1 MVVTRP
7 DRKVLQDLKK
17 EVIVTAKTIF
27 EENLVKLTFG
37 VVSARIPGKDQV
49 VITPSGFSKARLNT
63 KALIVLDLEAKLV
76 EGKLR
81 PSVESKTQCHIHKL
95 RPDVGAVIHT
105 HSPVASGFASA
116 NTEIPC
122 VSTEQAFVLGGT
134 VPVVDR
140 YVMPGSENQNDLELI
155 ERTLRKSKAVL
166 LRNHGI
172 LVIGLDLKEALSNAI
187 VVEDAARIA
196 LVSKLLGH
204 AEPLPDA
211 EIRNLV
217 EFRKRYGQRK
227 SETSK
232 SGSNSEPKRATVWS
246 PQVSNRHL

>member
-1 MVVTRP
+1 MTRS
-7 DRKVLQDLKK
+7 DKKVLQDLKR
-17 EVIVTAKTIF
+17 EVIETAKTVF

-37 VVSARIPGKDQV
+37 VVSARIPNTDHV

-63 KALIVLDLEAKLV
+63 KELIVLDLEANLV

-81 PSVESKTQCHIHKL
+81 PSVESKTHCYIHKL

-116 NTEIPC
+116 NAEIPC

-134 VPVVDR
+134 VPVVER
-140 YVMPGSENQNDLELI
+140 YVMPGSENQSDLEII
-155 ERTLRKSKAVL
+155 EKTFRSSKAVL

-172 LVIGLDLKEALSNAI
+172 LVIGANLREALNNAI

-196 LVSKLLGH
+196 LVAKLVGTSEKLSDG
-204 AEPLPDA
+204 
-211 EIRNLV
+211 EIKNLV
-217 EFRKRYGQRK
+217 DFRARYGQRK
-227 SETSK
+227 K
-232 SGSNSEPKRATVWS
+232 
-246 PQVSNRHL
+246 

>member
-1 MVVTRP
+1 MTRS
-7 DRKVLQDLKK
+7 DKKVLQDLKR
-17 EVIVTAKTIF
+17 EVIETAKTVF

-37 VVSARIPGKDQV
+37 VVSARIPNTDHV

-63 KALIVLDLEAKLV
+63 KELIVLDLEANLV

-81 PSVESKTQCHIHKL
+81 PSVESKTHCYIHKL

-116 NTEIPC
+116 NAEIPC

-134 VPVVDR
+134 VPVVER
-140 YVMPGSENQNDLELI
+140 YVMPGSENQSDLEII
-155 ERTLRKSKAVL
+155 EKTFRSSKAVL

-172 LVIGLDLKEALSNAI
+172 LVIGANLREALNNAI

-196 LVSKLLGH
+196 LVAKLVGKPEKLR
-204 AEPLPDA
+204 DT
-211 EIRNLV
+211 EIKDLID
-217 EFRKRYGQRK
+217 FRARYGQRK
-227 SETSK
+227 K
-232 SGSNSEPKRATVWS
+232 
-246 PQVSNRHL
+246 

>member
-1 MVVTRP
+1 MTRS
-7 DRKVLQDLKK
+7 DKKVLQDLKR
-17 EVIVTAKTIF
+17 EVIETAKTVF

-37 VVSARIPGKDQV
+37 VVSARIPDTDHV

-63 KALIVLDLEAKLV
+63 KELIVLDLEANLV

-81 PSVESKTQCHIHKL
+81 PSVESKTHCYIHKL

-116 NTEIPC
+116 NAEIPC

-134 VPVVDR
+134 VPVVER
-140 YVMPGSENQNDLELI
+140 YVMPGSENQSDLEII
-155 ERTLRKSKAVL
+155 EKTFRSSKAVL

-172 LVIGLDLKEALSNAI
+172 LVIGANLREALNNVI

-196 LVSKLLGH
+196 LVAKLVGTSEKLSDG
-204 AEPLPDA
+204 
-211 EIRNLV
+211 EIKNLV
-217 EFRKRYGQRK
+217 DFRARYGQRK
-227 SETSK
+227 K
-232 SGSNSEPKRATVWS
+232 
-246 PQVSNRHL
+246 

>member
-1 MVVTRP
+1 MTRS
-7 DRKVLQDLKK
+7 DKKVLQDLKR
-17 EVIVTAKTIF
+17 EVIETAKTVF

-37 VVSARIPGKDQV
+37 VVSARIPDADHI

-63 KALIVLDLEAKLV
+63 KELIVLDLEANLV

-81 PSVESKTQCHIHKL
+81 PSVESKTHCYLHKL

-116 NTEIPC
+116 NAEIPC

-134 VPVVDR
+134 VPVVER
-140 YVMPGSENQNDLELI
+140 YVMPGSENQSDLEII
-155 ERTLRKSKAVL
+155 EKTFRSSKAVL

-172 LVIGLDLKEALSNAI
+172 LVIGANLREALNNAI

-196 LVSKLLGH
+196 LVAKLIGTSEKLSDG
-204 AEPLPDA
+204 
-211 EIRNLV
+211 EIKNLV
-217 EFRKRYGQRK
+217 DFRARYGQRK
-227 SETSK
+227 K
-232 SGSNSEPKRATVWS
+232 
-246 PQVSNRHL
+246 

>member
-1 MVVTRP
+1 MTRS
-7 DRKVLQDLKK
+7 DKKVLQDLKR
-17 EVIVTAKTIF
+17 EVIETAKTVF

-37 VVSARIPGKDQV
+37 VVSARIPNTDHI

-63 KALIVLDLEAKLV
+63 KELIVLDLEANLV

-81 PSVESKTQCHIHKL
+81 PSVESKTHCYIHKL

-116 NTEIPC
+116 NAEIPC

-134 VPVVDR
+134 VPVVER
-140 YVMPGSENQNDLELI
+140 YVMPGSENQSDLEII
-155 ERTLRKSKAVL
+155 EKTFRSSKAVL

-172 LVIGLDLKEALSNAI
+172 LVIGANLREALNNAI

-196 LVSKLLGH
+196 LVAKLVGTSEKLSDG
-204 AEPLPDA
+204 
-211 EIRNLV
+211 EIKNLV
-217 EFRKRYGQRK
+217 DFRARYGQRK
-227 SETSK
+227 K
-232 SGSNSEPKRATVWS
+232 
-246 PQVSNRHL
+246 

>member
-1 MVVTRP
+1 MTRS
-7 DRKVLQDLKK
+7 DKKVLQDLKR
-17 EVIVTAKTIF
+17 EVIETAKTVF

-37 VVSARIPGKDQV
+37 VVSARIPDTDHV

-63 KALIVLDLEAKLV
+63 KELIVLDLEANLV

-81 PSVESKTQCHIHKL
+81 PSVESKTHCYIHKL

-116 NTEIPC
+116 NAEIPC

-134 VPVVDR
+134 VPVVER
-140 YVMPGSENQNDLELI
+140 YVMPGSENQSDLEII
-155 ERTLRKSKAVL
+155 EKTFRSSKAVL

-172 LVIGLDLKEALSNAI
+172 LVIGANLREALNNAI

-196 LVSKLLGH
+196 LVAKLVGTSEKLSDG
-204 AEPLPDA
+204 
-211 EIRNLV
+211 EIKNLV
-217 EFRKRYGQRK
+217 DFRARYGQRK
-227 SETSK
+227 K
-232 SGSNSEPKRATVWS
+232 
-246 PQVSNRHL
+246 

>member
-1 MVVTRP
+1 MTRS
-7 DRKVLQDLKK
+7 DKKVLQDLKR
-17 EVIVTAKTIF
+17 EVIETAKTVF

-37 VVSARIPGKDQV
+37 VVSARIPDTDHI

-63 KALIVLDLEAKLV
+63 KELIVLDLEANLV

-81 PSVESKTQCHIHKL
+81 PSVESKTHCYIHKL

-116 NTEIPC
+116 NAEIPC

-134 VPVVDR
+134 VPVVER
-140 YVMPGSENQNDLELI
+140 YVMPGSENQSDLEII
-155 ERTLRKSKAVL
+155 EKTFRSSKAVL

-172 LVIGLDLKEALSNAI
+172 LVIGANLREALNNAI

-196 LVSKLLGH
+196 LVAKLVGTSEKLSDG
-204 AEPLPDA
+204 
-211 EIRNLV
+211 EIKNLV
-217 EFRKRYGQRK
+217 DFRARYGQRK
-227 SETSK
+227 K
-232 SGSNSEPKRATVWS
+232 
-246 PQVSNRHL
+246 

>member
-1 MVVTRP
+1 MTRSG
-7 DRKVLQDLKK
+7 KKALQDLKR
-17 EVIVTAKTIF
+17 EVIETARTIF

-37 VVSARIPGKDQV
+37 VVSARIPNTDHV

-63 KALIVLDLEAKLV
+63 KELIVLDLEANLV

-81 PSVESKTQCHIHKL
+81 PSVESETHCYIHRL

-116 NTEIPC
+116 RAEIPC

-134 VPVVDR
+134 VPVVER
-140 YVMPGSENQNDLELI
+140 YVMPGSEDEGDLETI
-155 ERTLRKSKAVL
+155 EKAFRNSRAVL

-172 LVIGLDLKEALSNAI
+172 LVIGTDLREALNNAI

-196 LVSKLLGH
+196 LVARLLGKSDR
-204 AEPLPDA
+204 LPDT
-211 EIRNLV
+211 EIKNLV
-217 EFRKRYGQRK
+217 DFRARYGQRK
-227 SETSK
+227 K
-232 SGSNSEPKRATVWS
+232 
-246 PQVSNRHL
+246 

>member
-1 MVVTRP
+1 MTRS
-7 DRKVLQDLKK
+7 DKKVLQDLKR
-17 EVIVTAKTIF
+17 EVIETAKTVF

-37 VVSARIPGKDQV
+37 VVSARIPDTDYI

-63 KALIVLDLEAKLV
+63 KELIVLDLEANLV

-81 PSVESKTQCHIHKL
+81 PSVESKTHCYIHKL

-116 NTEIPC
+116 NAEIPC

-134 VPVVDR
+134 VPVVER
-140 YVMPGSENQNDLELI
+140 YVMPGSENQSDLEII
-155 ERTLRKSKAVL
+155 EKTFRSSKAVL

-172 LVIGLDLKEALSNAI
+172 LVIGANLREALNNVI

-196 LVSKLLGH
+196 LVAKLVGTSEKLSDG
-204 AEPLPDA
+204 
-211 EIRNLV
+211 EIKNLV
-217 EFRKRYGQRK
+217 DFRARYGQRK
-227 SETSK
+227 K
-232 SGSNSEPKRATVWS
+232 
-246 PQVSNRHL
+246 